1 MAGSHCSIAG
11 LKTEEQ
17 HVCTTVTPPPPHPAF
32 PLPSLPGKQ
41 NNKAGDD
48 DDKHYL
54 GMEKPTHLLVHHT
67 VCTVILN
74 RNQKETTGD

>member
-1 MAGSHCSIAG
+1 MSPFLYPEGWLSLLLCCPLPPGS
-11 LKTEEQ
+11 
-17 HVCTTVTPPPPHPAF
+17 PF
-32 PLPSLPGKQ
+32 PLPAHPGKQ

-48 DDKHYL
+48 DDDDNNYL

-74 RNQKETTGD
+74 RDQRETTGD